1 MHPKK
6 NPRPGRYAGQGI
18 SNTHAPIITDPP
30 SNLLLP
36 RLERVR
42 ETGPGRWMASCPVE
56 GHRHGD
62 RNRSLSI
69 RETESGDVLLKCF
82 AGHGAA
88 EIAAA
93 VGLELAELF
102 AAAAARG
109 QSGKPRVTRIPWSDV
124 FEAVEFDLRVVSI
137 AAGRMAAGAALSRDD
152 LAALAKRSMDLA
164 NTIAEVRNGRS

>member
-1 MHPKK
+1 
-6 NPRPGRYAGQGI
+6 
-18 SNTHAPIITDPP
+18 
-30 SNLLLP
+30 
-36 RLERVR
+36 
-42 ETGPGRWMASCPVE
+42 MASCPCE
-56 GHRHGD
+56 GHTHGD

-93 VGLELAELF
+93 VGVELAELF

-109 QSGKPRVTRIPWSDV
+109 QSGKPRVARIAWSDA

-137 AAGRMAAGAALSRDD
+137 AAGRMAAGAALSPED
-152 LAALAKRSMDLA
+152 LAALAKRSMELA
-164 NTIAEVRNGRS
+164 NTVAEVRRGRT